1 MLYQGGTLDIE
12 IRAET
17 KYWYLWVLVK
27 DVGTWIVKLVFKYLL
42 RSHDSVC
49 MMYLSSGSITRVA
62 VELQWIKFL
71 VINANF
77 SILKLCVHL
86 FIAWWKLWITIRSVQ
101 MSAIQVVSICE
112 YSIIDLREYL
122 NAKKA
127 IIVSVLAKIKSG
139 DQEKA

>member
-1 MLYQGGTLDIE
+1 
-12 IRAET
+12 
-17 KYWYLWVLVK
+17 
-27 DVGTWIVKLVFKYLL
+27 
-42 RSHDSVC
+42 
-49 MMYLSSGSITRVA
+49 
-62 VELQWIKFL
+62 
-71 VINANF
+71 
-77 SILKLCVHL
+77 
-86 FIAWWKLWITIRSVQ
+86 